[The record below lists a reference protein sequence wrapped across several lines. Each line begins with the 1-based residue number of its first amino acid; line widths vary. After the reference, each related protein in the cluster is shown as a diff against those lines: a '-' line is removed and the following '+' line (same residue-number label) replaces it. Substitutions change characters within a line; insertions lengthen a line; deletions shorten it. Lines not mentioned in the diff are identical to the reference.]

1 MIARIYRPK
10 IGILMGEGNL
20 SVRIALKSLLQAEG
34 FSSIVDVPDVKN
46 LRTLLE

>member
-1 MIARIYRPK
+1 MIARIHRPK

-34 FSSIVDVPDVKN
+34 FSNIIDVPSIDM
-46 LRTLLE
+46 